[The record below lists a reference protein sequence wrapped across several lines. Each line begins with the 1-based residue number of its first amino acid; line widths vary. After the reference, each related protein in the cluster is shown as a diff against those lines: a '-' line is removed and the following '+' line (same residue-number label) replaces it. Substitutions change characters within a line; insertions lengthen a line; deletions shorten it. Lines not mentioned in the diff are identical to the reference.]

1 MSKGDREG
9 FIVKFVENRGKK
21 TEYAV
26 KAYEVNSHYLPL
38 NLLLIIIFCHCSAV
52 SLFAVDENVCL
63 MFTQAI
69 LALQS
74 EKYLKT
80 IDEDAVLQMD
90 QNDKSLFVFSSFTTP
105 GFLHCTK
112 V

>member
-38 NLLLIIIFCHCSAV
+38 NLLLMITFFATALLSRCLQLMKMFVSCLHRPFWRCSQR
-52 SLFAVDENVCL
+52 N
-63 MFTQAI
+63 T
-69 LALQS
+69 
-74 EKYLKT
+74 
-80 IDEDAVLQMD
+80 
-90 QNDKSLFVFSSFTTP
+90 
-105 GFLHCTK
+105 
-112 V
+112 